1 MSWKGLK
8 SSGLVSYR
16 SVNSISLKI
25 ILVYH
30 LEILNKPFL
39 FEIFQ
44 KSTQFMALGTFEWNF
59 WTVENALKRWAGDN
73 LSLKERVI
81 IDKDAKVL

>member
-39 FEIFQ
+39 FEIVQ
-44 KSTQFMALGTFEWNF
+44 KIHSVHGFRNLQMELFNWMLTKMSFE
-59 WTVENALKRWAGDN
+59 EMSR
-73 LSLKERVI
+73 R
-81 IDKDAKVL
+81 